1 MLGQP
6 LDHVESS
13 LLIVIT
19 TYHLSSCSSNGMRGM
34 NRCVR
39 SMRWLMDSLV
49 CPSKDGGGDRGGPAG
64 AAGSPSGAV
73 ERRGVNLRSQLGGSH
88 VSEEDYQAG
97 SHEDGGRPGWGGRP
111 PPAYRSPAH
120 PPAPRPPPGRDTR
133 AEDVCGH

>member
-73 ERRGVNLRSQLGGSH
+73 ERPGGQPRSQTGGSPC
-88 VSEEDYQAG
+88 SEAGHQAG
-97 SHEDGGRPGWGGRP
+97 GHEEGGRP
-111 PPAYRSPAH
+111 
-120 PPAPRPPPGRDTR
+120 
-133 AEDVCGH
+133 

>member
-88 VSEEDYQAG
+88 VSEEDHQAG
-97 SHEDGGRPGWGGRP
+97 RHENRGGPCLGGGPHRDEP
-111 PPAYRSPAH
+111 SP
-120 PPAPRPPPGRDTR
+120 
-133 AEDVCGH
+133 

>member
-64 AAGSPSGAV
+64 AAGRPSGAV
-73 ERRGVNLRSQLGGSH
+73 ERRGGKLRAQLGGSLC
-88 VSEEDYQAG
+88 SEEDTQEG
-97 SHEDGGRPGWGGRP
+97 SPEDGVDP
-111 PPAYRSPAH
+111 
-120 PPAPRPPPGRDTR
+120 
-133 AEDVCGH
+133 